1 MQCGISSA
9 CLYPCETKDAL
20 AQIARLQAGPVEIF
34 LNTFRELDEDYL
46 AGLARTVRA
55 AGCRVTSLHPFT
67 CALEPF
73 LFFTEY
79 QNRFEDGVALYRRY
93 FHACQLLGAPLLV
106 LHGDSRAKPGDMKV
120 YARRFAALARVA
132 REDYGI
138 TLAQENVDR
147 CRCGLPEN
155 VRLLR
160 DYTDDTAAFVLD
172 LKQARRAG
180 QDPFALLEAM
190 DPRNVRH
197 LHLSDADDQRTSLP
211 PGEGTFDF
219 ARLYRTLRQ
228 AGNHCDGVVE
238 LYRAD
243 FTDLHQLADSAGRI
257 NRLIADLEKEEA

>member
-20 AQIARLQAGPVEIF
+20 AQIAGLQAGPVEIF
-34 LNTFRELDEDYL
+34 LNTFRELDEEYL
-46 AGLARTVRA
+46 ADLARTVRA

-79 QNRFEDGVALYRRY
+79 QHRFEDGVDLYRRY

-228 AGNHCDGVVE
+228 VGNRCDGVVE

-243 FTDLHQLADSAGRI
+243 FTDLSQLADSAGRI

>member
-9 CLYPCETKDAL
+9 CLYPCETSEAL
-20 AQIARLQAGPVEIF
+20 AQITALHAGPVEIF
-34 LNTFRELDEDYL
+34 LNTFRELEEEYL

-55 AGCRVTSLHPFT
+55 AGSRVTSLHPFT

-93 FHACQLLGAPLLV
+93 FRACQLLDAPVLV
-106 LHGDSRAKPGDMKV
+106 LHGDSRAKPGDMAV
-120 YARRFAALARVA
+120 YARRFAALAKVA
-132 REDYGI
+132 REDYGV

-155 VRLLR
+155 VHLLR
-160 DYTDDTAAFVLD
+160 DYTDDTARFVLD

-190 DPRNVRH
+190 GPENVCH
-197 LHLSDADDQRTSLP
+197 LHLSDADGQRTSLP

-219 ARLYRTLRQ
+219 PRLYRTLRR
-228 AGNHCDGVVE
+228 AGSHCDGVVE

-243 FTDLHQLADSAGRI
+243 FADVHQLADAAGRI
-257 NRLIADLEKEEA
+257 NQLIADLEKEEA

>member
-9 CLYPCETKDAL
+9 CLYPCETSEAL
-20 AQIARLQAGPVEIF
+20 AQIVGLHAGPVEIF
-34 LNTFRELDEDYL
+34 LNTFRELEEEYL
-46 AGLARTVRA
+46 AGLARTVHA
-55 AGCRVTSLHPFT
+55 AGSRVTSLHPFT

-93 FHACQLLGAPLLV
+93 FRACQLLDAPLLV
-106 LHGDSRAKPGDMKV
+106 LHGDSRAKPGDMAV

-132 REDYGI
+132 REDYGV

-160 DYTDDTAAFVLD
+160 EYTDDTARFVLD

-190 DPRNVRH
+190 GPENVCH
-197 LHLSDADDQRTSLP
+197 LHLSDADGQRTSLP
-211 PGEGTFDF
+211 PGEGSFDF
-219 ARLYRTLRQ
+219 SRLYRTLRR
-228 AGNHCDGVVE
+228 AGNRCDGVVE

-243 FTDLHQLADSAGRI
+243 FADVHQLADAAGRI
-257 NRLIADLEKEEA
+257 NQLIADLEKEEA

>member
-20 AQIARLQAGPVEIF
+20 TQIAGLQAGPVEIF

-46 AGLARTVRA
+46 TGLARTVRA

-79 QNRFEDGVALYRRY
+79 QHRFEDGVDLYRRY

-228 AGNHCDGVVE
+228 AGNRCDGVVE

-243 FTDLHQLADSAGRI
+243 FTDLSQLADSAGRI

>member
-9 CLYPCETKDAL
+9 CLYPCETSEAL
-20 AQIARLQAGPVEIF
+20 AQIVGLHAGPVEIF
-34 LNTFRELDEDYL
+34 LNTFRELEEEYL
-46 AGLARTVRA
+46 AGLARTVHA
-55 AGCRVTSLHPFT
+55 AGSRVTSLHPFT

-93 FHACQLLGAPLLV
+93 FRACQLLDAPLLV
-106 LHGDSRAKPGDMKV
+106 LHGDSRAKPGDMAV

-132 REDYGI
+132 REDYGV

-160 DYTDDTAAFVLD
+160 VYSDDTARFVLD

-190 DPRNVRH
+190 GPENVCH
-197 LHLSDADDQRTSLP
+197 LHLSDADGQRTSLP
-211 PGEGTFDF
+211 PGEGSFDF
-219 ARLYRTLRQ
+219 SRLYRTLRR
-228 AGNHCDGVVE
+228 AGNRCDGVVE

-243 FTDLHQLADSAGRI
+243 FADVHQLADAAGRI
-257 NRLIADLEKEEA
+257 NQLIADLEKEEA